1 MYERD
6 DRYSRE
12 EVLSTKLI
20 ESYKNARIRTRT
32 FQSVHQS
39 RAREKE
45 REKESLHIFFPV
57 SFRNCYRSKTAFKR
71 ATEPKLEDVFRAIKP
86 RRLRPSG
93 RRATMLQVV
102 TKVSHRIRGIRPRL
116 RETSE

>member
-1 MYERD
+1 MRGRIINEI
-6 DRYSRE
+6 DRI
-12 EVLSTKLI
+12 VQNT
-20 ESYKNARIRTRT
+20 RIRTRI
-32 FQSVHQS
+32 FQSTS
-39 RAREKE
+39 RERE
-45 REKESLHIFFPV
+45 REKKKRICTFFSV

-86 RRLRPSG
+86 RHGRRGHCSPG

-102 TKVSHRIRGIRPRL
+102 TKVSHRIQGIRPRL